1 MCDRR
6 ELRVRRVYEHD
17 GVARIEWKFE
27 DENDRKLY
35 LATRRPLSHELAGM
49 VVALLGLTAFVVYLS
64 LRSGGRLIPFGILF
78 GIVFPWIVVLERRT
92 RKLAAVE
99 LSFSS
104 DKITLVERI
113 GILGAN
119 RVHHVATLKAGHS
132 PSAIWAIDGLL
143 FVRKRYYK
151 VVISYR
157 ILGDEGIEVAEEW
170 CRRNGIVIEGVK
182 PLPGSYERPVAH
194 PRGL

>member
-1 MCDRR
+1 M
-6 ELRVRRVYEHD
+6 RRVYEHD

-35 LATRRPLSHELAGM
+35 LATRRPLSHDFIGM
-49 VVALLGLTAFVVYLS
+49 VVALLGLAAFGVYLWLNS
-64 LRSGGRLIPFGILF
+64 EGRLIPIGLLS
-78 GIVFPWIVVLERRT
+78 GSVFPTIVLLERRT
-92 RKLAAVE
+92 RKLAGVE

-143 FVRKRYYK
+143 FARQRYYK

-157 ILGDEGIEVAEEW
+157 ILGDEGITIAEEW